1 MGRRHPGAAGTQ
13 IRGGTLA
20 DMAPRTAARDT
31 PARDDAYRPAS
42 ADDAPA
48 REEVAAPEL
57 VPGETTGTPRPDRA
71 EESRPA
77 GKRRAQTPETKP
89 REDAPQQRAGIARHP
104 MLIAAVAIAAV
115 IAIVAGVLWWLNA
128 SHYESTDDAF
138 IDARTVTIS
147 SQVSGAIVDVPVTD
161 NQTVETG
168 GVLARIDQRD
178 YAAAVE
184 QAKAQVEQ
192 AQASVANLAAQISAQ
207 QARIDQAQKQVTEA
221 QGALT
226 FSQQQ
231 NRRAQELVQK
241 GAGTVQ
247 NAQQASSDL
256 IQKQAAMSAAQANLI
271 AAQKQIDV
279 LKTQQKVAQ
288 AQVDQGR
295 AAQETAEANLS
306 RTVIVAPVDGRVTHL
321 TAAKG
326 QYAQA
331 GQALMMFVPTE
342 KWITANFKE
351 TQLAYMRPGQP
362 VEITIDAYPGRTF
375 RGRVDSIQAGSGTA
389 FSLLPAEN
397 ATGNFV
403 KVVQRVPVKIVFDTP
418 PEVYLGPGMSVV
430 PTVKVR

>member
-1 MGRRHPGAAGTQ
+1 
-13 IRGGTLA
+13 
-20 DMAPRTAARDT
+20 MAPRTARH
-31 PARDDAYRPAS
+31 DAQRPAS
-42 ADDAPA
+42 ADEPA
-48 REEVAAPEL
+48 REHVAAPDLAPSEAA
-57 VPGETTGTPRPDRA
+57 ETPQGDLDERRPT
-71 EESRPA
+71 
-77 GKRRAQTPETKP
+77 GKRRDDLPETKQSP
-89 REDAPQQRAGIARHP
+89 ADQRPSLRERARRHP
-104 MLIAAVAIAAV
+104 LLIAAVVIAAL
-115 IAIVAGVLWWLNA
+115 IAIVIGVLWWLNA
-128 SHYESTDDAF
+128 SHYEYTDDAF

-161 NQTVETG
+161 NQIVDAG

-178 YAAAVE
+178 YVAAVD
-184 QAKAQVEQ
+184 QAKGQVEQ

-207 QARIDQAQKQVTEA
+207 QARVDQAQKQVTEA

-247 NAQQASSDL
+247 NAQQTSADL
-256 IQKQAAMSAAQANLI
+256 IQKQAALSAAQANLV
-271 AAQKQIDV
+271 AAQKQIAV
-279 LKTQQKVAQ
+279 LQTQQDMAK
-288 AQVDQGR
+288 AQVDQAR
-295 AAQETAEANLS
+295 ASQDTAEANLA
-306 RTVIVAPVDGRVTHL
+306 RTVITAPVNGQVTHL

-342 KWITANFKE
+342 KWVTANFKE
-351 TQLAYMRPGQP
+351 TQLTNMRPGQP
-362 VEITIDAYPGRTF
+362 VDIRIDAYPGRTF

-403 KVVQRVPVKIVFDTP
+403 KVVQRVPVKIVFDAP
-418 PEVYLGPGMSVV
+418 PDVYLGPGMSVV

>member
-1 MGRRHPGAAGTQ
+1 MV
-13 IRGGTLA
+13 
-20 DMAPRTAARDT
+20 PRTARH
-31 PARDDAYRPAS
+31 DAQRPAS
-42 ADDAPA
+42 ADEPA
-48 REEVAAPEL
+48 REHVAAPDL
-57 VPGETTGTPRPDRA
+57 APGEAA
-71 EESRPA
+71 EAPQRDLDEQRPA
-77 GKRRAQTPETKP
+77 GKRRAALPETKP
-89 REDAPQQRAGIARHP
+89 SPAEERPSLRERARRHP
-104 MLIAAVAIAAV
+104 LLVAAVAIAALT
-115 IAIVAGVLWWLNA
+115 AIVGGVLWWLNA
-128 SHYESTDDAF
+128 RNYESTDDAF

-147 SQVSGAIVDVPVTD
+147 SQVGGAIVDVPVTD
-161 NQTVETG
+161 NQVVDTG

-178 YAAAVE
+178 YAAAVN

-192 AQASVANLAAQISAQ
+192 AQANIANLAAQIAAQ

-231 NRRAQELVQK
+231 NQRAQELVQK

-247 NAQQASSDL
+247 NAQQTSSDL
-256 IQKQAAMSAAQANLI
+256 VQKQAALSAAQANLT

-279 LKTQQKVAQ
+279 LKTQQDVAK
-288 AQVDQGR
+288 AQVDQAR
-295 AAQETAEANLS
+295 AAQDTAEANLA
-306 RTVIVAPVDGRVTHL
+306 RTVITAPVNGRVTHL

-342 KWITANFKE
+342 KWVTANFKE
-351 TQLAYMRPGQP
+351 TQLAGMRPGDP
-362 VEITIDAYPGRTF
+362 VDIRIDAYPGRTF

-403 KVVQRVPVKIVFDTP
+403 KVVQRVPVKIVFDAP
-418 PEVYLGPGMSVV
+418 PDVHLGPGMSVV

>member
-1 MGRRHPGAAGTQ
+1 
-13 IRGGTLA
+13 
-20 DMAPRTAARDT
+20 MASRTAARE
-31 PARDDAYRPAS
+31 PAHRRAS
-42 ADDAPA
+42 ERHAPA
-48 REEVAAPEL
+48 EAPQ
-57 VPGETTGTPRPDRA
+57 GDPDDER
-71 EESRPA
+71 SPA
-77 GKRRAQTPETKP
+77 GKRRVEPPQTAAPPADERPPLRERARRKP
-89 REDAPQQRAGIARHP
+89 FVV
-104 MLIAAVAIAAV
+104 AAVVVVAIAALV
-115 IAIVAGVLWWLNA
+115 GGVLWWLNA

-147 SQVSGAIVDVPVTD
+147 SQAGGAVVDVPVTD
-161 NQTVETG
+161 NQTIEEG
-168 GVLARIDQRD
+168 GVLARIDPRD
-178 YAAAVE
+178 YVAAVD

-207 QARIDQAQKQVTEA
+207 QARIDQAQKEVTEA
-221 QGALT
+221 QAALT

-279 LKTQQKVAQ
+279 LKTQQKTAQ
-288 AQVDQGR
+288 AQVDQAR
-295 AAQETAEANLS
+295 ATQAVAEANLS

-351 TQLAYMRPGQP
+351 TQLAYMRPGDP

-418 PEVYLGPGMSVV
+418 PDIYLGPGMSVV